1 MTYLVVNGPNLNM
14 LGQRDPAHYGT
25 ITLPEIEEEIRNRAI
40 ELGIGVEFF
49 QANGEGELID
59 YLQKNAP
66 ESQGVI
72 INPGGYTHYSLA
84 IRDSL
89 ENFQIPIIE
98 VHISNI
104 FGREEFRRH
113 SVTAEMAHGVIAGL
127 GWKGYI
133 IALEYLASN
142 EKTLS

>member
-1 MTYLVVNGPNLNM
+1 M
-14 LGQRDPAHYGT
+14 LGQRDPANYGT
-25 ITLPEIEEEIRNRAI
+25 ITLPEIEEEVKTRAI
-40 ELGIGVEFF
+40 ELGVSVEFF

-89 ENFQIPIIE
+89 ENFQVPIIE

-113 SVTAEMAHGVIAGL
+113 SVTAEMAHGIIAGL
-127 GWKGYI
+127 GWNGYI
-133 IALEYLASN
+133 LALEYLASN
-142 EKTLS
+142 VNDLSFDWR

>member
-1 MTYLVVNGPNLNM
+1 M
-14 LGQRDPAHYGT
+14 LGQRDPTHYGT
-25 ITLPEIEEEIRNRAI
+25 ITLPEIEEKVKTRAI
-40 ELGIGVEFF
+40 ELGVNVEFF

-89 ENFQIPIIE
+89 ENFRVPIIE

-127 GWKGYI
+127 GWNGYI
-133 IALEYLASN
+133 IALEYLASHVKN
-142 EKTLS
+142 LS

>member
-1 MTYLVVNGPNLNM
+1 M

-25 ITLPEIEEEIRNRAI
+25 ITLPEIEEEIKNRAI
-40 ELGIGVEFF
+40 ELGISVEFF

-59 YLQKNAP
+59 YLQKYAP
-66 ESQGVI
+66 GSQGVI

-89 ENFQIPIIE
+89 ENFQVPIIE

-133 IALEYLASN
+133 IALGYLASN
-142 EKTLS
+142 EKALS